1 MSDYLF
7 TNISITCLVLISFI
21 LLRNAP
27 ARLRLY
33 LLITAL
39 IAWLIPWQTLSI
51 ASPAVLELSAYKPEI
66 FDFSLWG
73 DNQTISTEI
82 TANIAIIE
90 PNNTQVVLS
99 QFVSDLPFSSELI
112 ISCLFVIGLL
122 LLCKDIWQY
131 QRQIT
136 LWLKNS
142 TPLPDLYSKYQIPL
156 NDKEQ
161 HIPVCL
167 VKDNGPGMATGIFKP
182 IIWLANYQHD
192 TNHSKT
198 IITHELNHIRQHD
211 PLWMWSI
218 TIIQRLLWWNPIAF
232 YLAELAREQI
242 ELSCDEKCANQLRED
257 YSYQL
262 AEIVL
267 TTSQPSSKGEQL
279 FSPTLGIKRS
289 NSFNIKRLK
298 RLSRMHEMKI
308 KYLVVAILTLTLSA
322 FSALGINSKSVNS
335 SSAQIS
341 HENHSS
347 KVKNHK
353 RPKMQIYSEHSD
365 YNQLIDEVLVLA
377 QQAQSMDKNII
388 ENIYVELYQWHSTRT
403 ILEID
408 SLEKRLKGLEFTLFN
423 YLLTKLERYDEIL
436 SLYKEMFPEQS
447 TPDKFF
453 KHHIALAYSY
463 TGQAE
468 QAIELMTSF
477 AQQQPLKYRV
487 GSLSLLSYVY
497 WAAEDYQQ
505 VINTSEEI
513 LILSPGVR
521 SEISSLSA
529 KYHAYN
535 KLDQTVKAD
544 KMKEKLVQDY
554 GREPLN
560 EPQSPRFHSPFL
572 DHLPKVKS

>member
-1 MSDYLF
+1 M
-7 TNISITCLVLISFI
+7 
-21 LLRNAP
+21 
-27 ARLRLY
+27 
-33 LLITAL
+33 
-39 IAWLIPWQTLSI
+39 
-51 ASPAVLELSAYKPEI
+51 
-66 FDFSLWG
+66 
-73 DNQTISTEI
+73 
-82 TANIAIIE
+82 
-90 PNNTQVVLS
+90 
-99 QFVSDLPFSSELI
+99 I
-112 ISCLFVIGLL
+112 ISCLFIIGLL
-122 LLCKDIWQY
+122 LLSKDIWQY

-211 PLWMWSI
+211 PLWMWLI

-262 AEIVL
+262 ADIVL
-267 TTSQPSSKGEQL
+267 TTTQASSKGEQP
-279 FSPTLGIKRS
+279 FKPVLGIKRS
-289 NSFNIKRLK
+289 NNFNIKRLK

-308 KYLVVAILTLTLSA
+308 KYLVVAVLTLTLSA
-322 FSALGINSKSVNS
+322 FSALAINSEASVEQKSQTTKTTMKTKHN
-335 SSAQIS
+335 
-341 HENHSS
+341 
-347 KVKNHK
+347 
-353 RPKMQIYSEHSD
+353 RPKMKIYSEHSD
-365 YNQLIDEVLVLA
+365 YNQLIDEVLVIA
-377 QQAQSMDKNII
+377 QQAKSKDKNII
-388 ENIYVELYQWHSTRT
+388 ENIYAELYQWQSTRA
-403 ILEID
+403 ILGID
-408 SLEKRLKGLEFTLFN
+408 SLDKSFNRRVFTLFN
-423 YLLTKLERYDEIL
+423 NLLTKLERYDEIL
-436 SLYKEMFPEQS
+436 ALYTEMFPEQS
-447 TPDKFF
+447 TPEKFF
-453 KHHIALAYSY
+453 KHHIALAYSH

-505 VINTSEEI
+505 VINTADEI

-521 SEISSLSA
+521 DEISSLSA

-535 KLDQTVKAD
+535 KLDQTAKAD
-544 KMKEKLVQDY
+544 EVKEQLVQHY
-554 GREPLN
+554 AREPLH

-572 DHLPKVKS
+572 DHLPEVKS